1 MAAQSEPY
9 PRRYAHV
16 AGVAVHLPE
25 ASLTT
30 PELEELLTARDPG
43 TRIPRGV
50 TEQARGVERGHVA
63 APGQTAAGLAAAAAR
78 TLLEQTGHVPP
89 VIDLIIYAGV
99 SVDAVETATAHMVAA
114 ELGASCPVFDVR
126 NACNGVLNA
135 IELADTLITAGR
147 YRTVLIVCGEVA
159 TPAIRRQGESDADFA
174 AACPSYSVSDSGTA
188 MLLEASAVPG
198 VLGHRFCAGSAHWDA
213 AILPVTRSASAG
225 CRVGAF
231 TVDPMG
237 LAVGVHKLD
246 RTVLRAPLD
255 ERGLDWDDMAAICV
269 HQASLSSVH
278 TFCEAAGI
286 PLGKVVVTI
295 AEHGDLVAS
304 TIPVQ
309 LHQAVQSGRVQRGDL
324 VALVG
329 VASGISG
336 ANGVSGVSGANGA
349 SGVSAGTVLLRW

>member
-1 MAAQSEPY
+1 MGVAAQSEPN

-25 ASLTT
+25 ESLTT
-30 PELEELLTARDPG
+30 PELEALLAARNPG

-50 TEQARGVERGHVA
+50 IEQASGVERRHVA
-63 APGQTAAGLAAAAAR
+63 APEQTAAGLAATAAR

-99 SVDAVETATAHMVAA
+99 SVDAVEPATAHMVAA

-126 NACNGVLNA
+126 NACNSVLNA
-135 IELADTLITAGR
+135 VELADTLITAGR

-159 TPAIRRQGESDADFA
+159 TPVIRWQVESDADFA
-174 AACPSYSVSDSGTA
+174 AAGPSYTVSDSGTA

-198 VLGHRFCAGSAHWDA
+198 VLGHRFCAGSAYWDA
-213 AILPVTRSASAG
+213 AILPVTRSLSAG
-225 CRVGAF
+225 YQVGAF
-231 TVDPMG
+231 TVDPVG

-246 RTVLRAPLD
+246 RSVLRAPLA
-255 ERGLDWDDMAAICV
+255 ERGLDWEDMAAICV
-269 HQASLSSVH
+269 HQASLSSLH
-278 TFCEAAGI
+278 TFCEAVGI
-286 PLGKVVVTI
+286 PLEKVVVTI
-295 AEHGDLVAS
+295 AEHGNLVAS

-329 VASGISG
+329 VASG
-336 ANGVSGVSGANGA
+336 
-349 SGVSAGTVLLRW
+349 VSAGTVLLRW

>member
-16 AGVAVHLPE
+16 TGLAVHLPE
-25 ASLTT
+25 ESLTT
-30 PELEELLTARDPG
+30 PELEELPAARNPG

-50 TEQARGVERGHVA
+50 IEQASGVERRHVA

-78 TLLEQTGHVPP
+78 TLLEQTGHVLP

-99 SVDAVETATAHMVAA
+99 SVDAVEPATAHMVAA

-126 NACNGVLNA
+126 NACNSVLNA
-135 IELADTLITAGR
+135 VELADTLITAGR

-159 TPAIRRQGESDADFA
+159 TPVIRRQVESNADFA
-174 AACPSYSVSDSGTA
+174 AVGPSYTVSDSGTA

-198 VLGHRFCAGSAHWDA
+198 VLGHRFCASSAHWDTA
-213 AILPVTRSASAG
+213 TPSPKPSASPTTAPLLPVTRSVSDG
-225 CRVGAF
+225 YQVGAC
-231 TVDPMG
+231 TVDPVG
-237 LAVGVHKLD
+237 PAVGVHKLD
-246 RTVLRAPLD
+246 RSVLRAPLA
-255 ERGLDWDDMAAICV
+255 ERGLDWDDLAAICV
-269 HQASLSSVH
+269 HQASLPSLH
-278 TFCEAAGI
+278 AFCEAAGI

-295 AEHGDLVAS
+295 AEHGNLVAS

-329 VASGISG
+329 VASG
-336 ANGVSGVSGANGA
+336 
-349 SGVSAGTVLLRW
+349 VSAGTVLLRW

>member
-1 MAAQSEPY
+1 MGVAAQSEPC

-16 AGVAVHLPE
+16 AGVAVHLPDE
-25 ASLTT
+25 SRS
-30 PELEELLTARDPG
+30 TAEPATHDSG
-43 TRIPRGV
+43 TRLHRGV
-50 TEQARGVERGHVA
+50 IEQASGVERRHVA
-63 APGQTAAGLAAAAAR
+63 ASGQTSAGLAVAAAR

-99 SVDAVETATAHMVAA
+99 SGDAVEPATAHMVAA

-135 IELADTLITAGR
+135 IELADTLIAAGR
-147 YRTVLIVCGEVA
+147 YRTVLIVGGEVA
-159 TPAIRRQGESDADFA
+159 SPAVRRQVELDADFA
-174 AACPSYSVSDSGTA
+174 TAGPSCTVSDSGTA
-188 MLLEASAVPG
+188 MLLEASTVPG
-198 VLGHRFCAGSAHWDA
+198 VLGHRFCAGSARWDA
-213 AILPVTRSASAG
+213 AVLPVTRSVSAG
-225 CRVGAF
+225 YPVGAF
-231 TVDPMG
+231 TVEPAG
-237 LAVGVHKLD
+237 PAVGVHELD
-246 RTVLRAPLD
+246 RSVLRAPLD

-269 HQASLSSVH
+269 HQASLPSLH

-286 PLGKVVVTI
+286 PLGKVAVTI

-329 VASGISG
+329 VA
-336 ANGVSGVSGANGA
+336 N
-349 SGVSAGTVLLRW
+349 GVSAGTVLLRW

>member
-1 MAAQSEPY
+1 MGVAAQPEPY

-25 ASLTT
+25 ESLTT
-30 PELEELLTARDPG
+30 AEPATHDSG
-43 TRIPRGV
+43 TRIHRGV
-50 TEQARGVERGHVA
+50 MEQASGVEWRHVA
-63 APGQTAAGLAAAAAR
+63 ASGQTAAGLAAAAAR

-89 VIDLIIYAGV
+89 VIELIIYAGV
-99 SVDAVETATAHMVAA
+99 SGDAVEPATAHMVAA

-135 IELADTLITAGR
+135 IELADTLIAAGR
-147 YRTVLIVCGEVA
+147 YRTVLIVGGEVA
-159 TPAIRRQGESDADFA
+159 TPATRRQVESGADFA
-174 AACPSYSVSDSGTA
+174 TAGPSCAVSESGTA

-213 AILPVTRSASAG
+213 AVLPVTRSASASYQ
-225 CRVGAF
+225 V
-231 TVDPMG
+231 VDPAG
-237 LAVGVHKLD
+237 LVVGVQELD
-246 RTVLRAPLD
+246 RSVLRAPLD

-269 HQASLSSVH
+269 HQASLPSLH

-286 PLGKVVVTI
+286 PLGKVTI

-304 TIPVQ
+304 TIPAQ

-329 VASGISG
+329 VA
-336 ANGVSGVSGANGA
+336 N
-349 SGVSAGTVLLRW
+349 GVSAGTVLLRW

>member
-1 MAAQSEPY
+1 MDVAAQPETN

-25 ASLTT
+25 ESMTT
-30 PELEELLTARDPG
+30 PELEGLLAARNPG
-43 TRIPRGV
+43 THIPRGV
-50 TEQARGVERGHVA
+50 IEQASGVQRRHVA

-99 SVDAVETATAHMVAA
+99 SVDAVEPATAHMVAA

-126 NACNGVLNA
+126 NACNSVLNA

-147 YRTVLIVCGEVA
+147 YRTVLIVCGEIV
-159 TPAIRRQGESDADFA
+159 TPAIRWHVESAADFA
-174 AACPSYSVSDSGTA
+174 AAGPSYTVSDSGTA

-198 VLGHRFCAGSAHWDA
+198 VLGHRFCASSAYWEA
-213 AILPVTRSASAG
+213 AVLPVTRSASAG
-225 CRVGAF
+225 YQFGAF
-231 TVDPMG
+231 TVDPVG

-246 RTVLRAPLD
+246 RSVLRAPLD

-269 HQASLSSVH
+269 HQASLSSLH
-278 TFCEAAGI
+278 TFCEAIGI
-286 PLGKVVVTI
+286 PLGKVVVTV
-295 AEHGDLVAS
+295 AEHGNLVAS

-309 LHQAVQSGRVQRGDL
+309 LHQAVRSGRVQRGDL

-329 VASGISG
+329 VASG
-336 ANGVSGVSGANGA
+336 
-349 SGVSAGTVLLRW
+349 VSAGTVLLRW